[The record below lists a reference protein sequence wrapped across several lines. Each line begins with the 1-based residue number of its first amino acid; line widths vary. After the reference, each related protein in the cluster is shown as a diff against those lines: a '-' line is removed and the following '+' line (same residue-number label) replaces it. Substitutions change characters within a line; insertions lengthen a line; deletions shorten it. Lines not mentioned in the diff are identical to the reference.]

1 MSDPKN
7 YVAIDLGAESGRV
20 MVGTVSEGKLTLN
33 EIHRFAN
40 GPIEQDGALRWDFS
54 KLMTEIKAGLGKALG
69 SGKEA
74 ASIGIDTWG
83 VDFGLLDKDGRL
95 IENPY
100 HYRDKRT
107 DGMLDKAFG
116 LMPKEQIYK
125 HTGIQFMQLNSL
137 FQVLALKTQH
147 PEILAR
153 TRHLLF
159 MPDLITYTMTGDVSA
174 EYTIA
179 STSQMMDMATG
190 QWSTAVLQAL
200 GLPDAILPKVVPPGA
215 SKGMLKNE
223 IARELG
229 CEPVPVIAVGTHD
242 TASAV
247 AAVPVTKDK
256 PWAYLSS
263 GTWSLMGVESAKA
276 VIDQTTSEL
285 SFTNE
290 GGVEG
295 TIRILKNIMGLW
307 LVQECRRHWAG
318 QGQELDYSQLTEM
331 AAQAEPFQAVISTE
345 HGDFFAPG
353 RMPEKIN
360 AFLRSTGQA
369 EIADKGQMVR
379 VVLESLALRYAQVM
393 AWLEQISGHEIKVLH
408 VVGGGIKNE
417 LLNQLTANATGKT
430 VVTGPVEATV
440 LGNVL
445 MQAKATGQIASL
457 AEGRALVAKSF
468 KTQTYRPKDR
478 RAWRA
483 FGKKAEAILRS

>member
-1 MSDPKN
+1 MSDSRN
-7 YVAIDLGAESGRV
+7 YVAIDLGAENGRV
-20 MVGTVSEGKLTLN
+20 NVGTLSEDNLTLD

-40 GPIEQDGALRWDFS
+40 GPIGQDGALRWDFDR
-54 KLMTEIKAGLGKALG
+54 LMTEIKAGLRKALG
-69 SGKEA
+69 SGQGT
-74 ASIGIDTWG
+74 ASIGVDTWG
-83 VDFGLLDKDGRL
+83 VDFGLLDAHGRL

-107 DGMLDKAFG
+107 DGMLEKAFG
-116 LMPKEQIYK
+116 LMPRDKIYR

-147 PEILAR
+147 PEVLAE

-179 STSQMMDMATG
+179 STSQMMDMSTG
-190 QWSTAVLQAL
+190 RWSKAVLQAL
-200 GLPDAILPKVVPPGA
+200 GLPESILPKVVLPGT

-229 CEPVPVIAVGTHD
+229 CEPVPVIAVGAHD

-247 AAVPVTKDK
+247 AAVPVTKDRS
-256 PWAYLSS
+256 WAYLSS

-285 SFTNE
+285 NFTNE

-307 LVQECRRHWAG
+307 LVQECRRQWA
-318 QGQELDYSQLTEM
+318 GQELDYSRLMEM
-331 AAQAEPFQAVISTE
+331 ATQAEPFQAVISTE

-360 AFLRSTGQA
+360 AFLRATGQA
-369 EIADKGQMVR
+369 EIADMGLMIR
-379 VVLESLALRYAQVM
+379 VILESLALRYAKVM
-393 AWLEQISGHEIKVLH
+393 EWLEQISGHKIEVLH

-417 LLNQLTANATGKT
+417 LLNQFTANATGKT
-430 VVTGPVEATV
+430 LVTGPVEATAI
-440 LGNVL
+440 GNVL
-445 MQAKATGQIASL
+445 IQAKATGQIESL
-457 AEGRALVAKSF
+457 AEGRALVARSF
-468 KTQTYRPKDR
+468 ETQTYRPKDR

-483 FGKKAEAILRS
+483 FGKRAESILRS

>member
-1 MSDPKN
+1 MSDSRN

-20 MVGTVSEGKLTLN
+20 MVGTLSDGKLTLN

-40 GPIEQDGALRWDFS
+40 GPIEQDGSLRWDFDR
-54 KLMTEIKAGLGKALG
+54 LMTEIKAGLRKALG
-69 SGKEA
+69 AGQGA

-83 VDFGLLDKDGRL
+83 VDFGLLDARGRL

-107 DGMLDKAFG
+107 DGMMDAAFA
-116 LMPKEQIYK
+116 LMPKDEIYK

-147 PEILAR
+147 PDVLAK
-153 TRHLLF
+153 TSHLLF
-159 MPDLITYTMTGDVSA
+159 MPDLITYNMTGEVSV

-179 STSQMMDMATG
+179 STSQIMDMGTG
-190 QWSTAVLQAL
+190 QWSKAVLKAL
-200 GLPDAILPKVVPPGA
+200 DLPQSILPKVVPPG
-215 SKGMLKNE
+215 SPKGVLKKDL
-223 IARELG
+223 AKDLG
-229 CEPVPVIAVGTHD
+229 TEPIPVIAVGTHD

-247 AAVPVTKDK
+247 AAVPATTDK

-263 GTWSLMGVESAKA
+263 GTWSLMGVESPKA
-276 VIDQTTSEL
+276 VINQTTSEL

-295 TIRILKNIMGLW
+295 TIRVLKNIMGLW

-331 AAQAEPFQAVISTE
+331 SANAKPFQAVISME
-345 HGDFFAPG
+345 YGDFLAPG

-360 AFLRSTGQA
+360 AFLRTTGQA

-379 VVLESLALRYAQVM
+379 VVLESLALRYARVM
-393 AWLEQISGHEIKVLH
+393 AWLEQLTGRTIEVLH

-417 LLNQLTANATGKT
+417 LLNQFTADATGKT

-440 LGNVL
+440 IGNIL
-445 MQAKATGQIASL
+445 MQAKATGQIKSL
-457 AEGRALVAKSF
+457 AEGRAIVARSF
-468 KTQTYRPKDR
+468 ETKTYRPKDR
-478 RAWRA
+478 KAWQA
-483 FGKKAEAILRS
+483 FGKMAEAILRD